1 MHDQLESETTT
12 SEAKSSLPSST
23 ATSRRSSGRLKK
35 EASASPIPVAPVQEE
50 EVEEA
55 AAAPTQPEAPARRA
69 SRSSSRASL
78 DHAPKTE
85 PPTKTPCEDKPKK
98 HASVEKP
105 SKPLTPAALKSAG
118 KEQPA
123 PSSTSAPAPVA
134 MSYLDRIALLNKP
147 TGMPSTKPTTSRR
160 SSIHKPAAL
169 PTTAMPAKPNRRLSQ
184 IRAPGQALP
193 SSSSSLAS
201 KPAAQPSTAA
211 PAALPMGG
219 AMRVANDAKP
229 SASSSAAASG
239 GQLPKPSNLLS
250 GLHSLT
256 SLVSTKP
263 AAAEATHAN
272 SHKVEV
278 RLHPTQ
284 TDSSRTNQVSSSP
297 SPDAMTVCFAI
308 FKVPALK
315 KAQEARR
322 LEQAKAEERQR
333 LKEMREQQMEQRR
346 QAAVESKNRKMMAID
361 ASRLEQVA
369 SPTSNPMIAQLD
381 S

>member
-1 MHDQLESETTT
+1 MFVYEQKVSETTT

-23 ATSRRSSGRLKK
+23 ASAATSRRSSGRHKP
-35 EASASPIPVAPVQEE
+35 ASASPIPVAPVEKE
-50 EVEEA
+50 EVEDEA
-55 AAAPTQPEAPARRA
+55 AAPPTQPEAPARRA

-78 DHAPKTE
+78 DPAPKAE

-98 HASVEKP
+98 RSSVEKP
-105 SKPLTPAALKSAG
+105 SKPITPAALKSAG
-118 KEQPA
+118 KAQPA

-169 PTTAMPAKPNRRLSQ
+169 PTTAMPAKPSRRLSQ

-193 SSSSSLAS
+193 SSSSLAS
-201 KPAAQPSTAA
+201 KPAAQPSTTG

-229 SASSSAAASG
+229 TASTSAAATG

-278 RLHPTQ
+278 RLDPIE
-284 TDSSRTNQVSSSP
+284 TDISRTNP
-297 SPDAMTVCFAI
+297 
-308 FKVPALK
+308 
-315 KAQEARR
+315 
-322 LEQAKAEERQR
+322 
-333 LKEMREQQMEQRR
+333 
-346 QAAVESKNRKMMAID
+346 
-361 ASRLEQVA
+361 
-369 SPTSNPMIAQLD
+369 
-381 S
+381 